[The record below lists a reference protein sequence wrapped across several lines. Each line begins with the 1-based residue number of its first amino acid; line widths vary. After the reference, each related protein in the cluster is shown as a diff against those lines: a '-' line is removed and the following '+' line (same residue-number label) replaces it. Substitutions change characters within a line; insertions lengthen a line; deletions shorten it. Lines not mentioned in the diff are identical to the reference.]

1 MANWSGQ
8 VTTRNTLTAHNL
20 SEIRALA
27 THCNQADNLNL
38 KINWDLLPA
47 RAPELTSDFFA
58 HAADTL
64 IGYAALDGDGPEL
77 ELTGMVH
84 PHHRRLGIARAL
96 VTAALA
102 ECRRRDT
109 AQLLLVSERASASGR
124 AFATAIGARLSFAE
138 YHLELHTTTPP
149 PAPATDLHLRRA
161 DRRDI
166 PQLAN
171 IQARCYPDSP
181 ATPAALERQMA
192 SRFADPGSRYYLA
205 LARDEI
211 VGQIG
216 VLFEADQL
224 YIRGVA
230 ILPEH
235 RRRGHGRQ
243 MLAATVT
250 AMLAEGQTHFAL
262 DVATDNERALT
273 LYHSCGFRETNIYDY
288 YDLPLSPQPAQPA

>member
-1 MANWSGQ
+1 
-8 VTTRNTLTAHNL
+8 
-20 SEIRALA
+20 
-27 THCNQADNLNL
+27 
-38 KINWDLLPA
+38 
-47 RAPELTSDFFA
+47 
-58 HAADTL
+58 
-64 IGYAALDGDGPEL
+64 
-77 ELTGMVH
+77 
-84 PHHRRLGIARAL
+84 
-96 VTAALA
+96 
-102 ECRRRDT
+102 
-109 AQLLLVSERASASGR
+109 
-124 AFATAIGARLSFAE
+124 
-138 YHLELHTTTPP
+138 
-149 PAPATDLHLRRA
+149 
-161 DRRDI
+161 
-166 PQLAN
+166 
-171 IQARCYPDSP
+171 
-181 ATPAALERQMA
+181 MA
-192 SRFADPGSRYYLA
+192 SRFADPGSRYYHA